1 MAKNPKLSNKE
12 AAIYLGVKENTLEIW
27 RCKHKGPRYS
37 KLGTRV
43 LYDLDDLEEFF
54 NARLWIRS
62 NPTPDALGAS
72 DDRQYFSG
80 SKRRPAIPVG

>member
-1 MAKNPKLSNKE
+1 MTKVRKFSNKE
-12 AAIYLGVKENTLEIW
+12 AAEYLGVKENTLEIW

-54 NARLWIRS
+54 KARAVDTMESEPKPR
-62 NPTPDALGAS
+62 
-72 DDRQYFSG
+72 RSG
-80 SKRRPAIPVG
+80 SAR

>member
-1 MAKNPKLSNKE
+1 MTKIRKFSTQE
-12 AAIYLGVKENTLEIW
+12 AADYYGLKKNTLEIW

-54 NARLWIRS
+54 NARAVDTMESAPLGRRERS
-62 NPTPDALGAS
+62 G
-72 DDRQYFSG
+72 
-80 SKRRPAIPVG
+80 K

>member
-1 MAKNPKLSNKE
+1 MAKSPKFSTQE
-12 AAIYLGVKENTLEIW
+12 AADYYGLKKNTLEIW

-54 NARLWIRS
+54 KARAVDTMESESKSHR
-62 NPTPDALGAS
+62 
-72 DDRQYFSG
+72 SG
-80 SKRRPAIPVG
+80 SGK